1 MPLGRAHS
9 ILVLLPLCWQ
19 LLPSYGQMT
28 TSRFGFSFDQFSNCS
43 EKRAYLTNIGS
54 DWPSLVHP
62 KPITI
67 LEGRR
72 LQLARPGV
80 HLPSLPTRGESD
92 RPRVCACRVWG
103 SEDVSSKEKISLIY
117 VQPSF
122 ILFLL
127 GGVFQGAHFTFYAW
141 PSTFSVSSSYL
152 SPLAS

>member
-1 MPLGRAHS
+1 MPLGLPRL

-28 TSRFGFSFDQFSNCS
+28 TSRSGFSFDQFSNRS
-43 EKRAYLTNIGS
+43 GNRAYLKNIGS

-67 LEGRR
+67 LEGCR

-80 HLPSLPTRGESD
+80 RPPSLPTRGKSD
-92 RPRVCACRVWG
+92 RPRVCACKVGVSR
-103 SEDVSSKEKISLIY
+103 DVSSKEKISLIF

-122 ILFLL
+122 ILFLP
-127 GGVFQGAHFTFYAW
+127 GGVFQGAHFTLYAW
-141 PSTFSVSSSYL
+141 PSTFSVSSSCL